1 MKPNPECPNWGVCGV
16 EAESLGL
23 LVCPKCEMPNRSRT
37 NGRAHH
43 VDVVHAVEDRD
54 EALRKLER
62 AIDETLRGNFRGLKV
77 IHGHGSTKGV
87 ALLKPQIVAAM
98 KRAATRY
105 GGKVV
110 SDPDNQGASLLCL
123 E

>member
-1 MKPNPECPNWGVCGV
+1 MKPNLKCPHCGIEV
-16 EAESLGL
+16 EFLGR
-23 LVCPKCEMPNRSRT
+23 LVCPKCEAPIRARS
-37 NGRAHH
+37 NGQVHV
-43 VDVVHAVEDRD
+43 VDVVHAREDRD
-54 EALRKLER
+54 TALRKLER
-62 AIDETLRGNFRGLKV
+62 AIDEAIRGNFRGLKV

-98 KRAATRY
+98 QRAAKEY

-110 SDPDNQGASLLCL
+110 PDRENPGASLMWF

>member
-1 MKPNPECPNWGVCGV
+1 MNPTPECPQCGLQV
-16 EAESLGL
+16 ESLGRL
-23 LVCPKCEMPNRSRT
+23 DCPKCGMALRSRS
-37 NGRAHH
+37 NGRVHQ
-43 VDVVHAVEDRD
+43 VDVVHSGEDRD
-54 EALRKLER
+54 TALRKLER
-62 AIDETLRGNFRGLKV
+62 AIDEALKGNFRGVKV
-77 IHGHGSTKGV
+77 IHGHGSTKGI

-110 SDPDNQGASLLCL
+110 PDRDNPGASLLWL